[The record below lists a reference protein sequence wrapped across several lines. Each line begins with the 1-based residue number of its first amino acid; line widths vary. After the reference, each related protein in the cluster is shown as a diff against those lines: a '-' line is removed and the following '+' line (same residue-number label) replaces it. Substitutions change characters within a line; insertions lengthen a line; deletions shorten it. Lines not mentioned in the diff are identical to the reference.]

1 MNRQMRKRLNKDPV
15 ERAEYFYDRQLAQKT
30 LLMIYIPLLY
40 MRKNYGFGKKR
51 LGDMAEG
58 CVDILGSILSKDIS
72 FDDISDTIFKET
84 GVRISYDGIDLAVS
98 KEAMKEIREDLGV
111 QINND

>member
-72 FDDISDTIFKET
+72 FDDISDTIFEET
-84 GVRISYDGIDLAVS
+84 GVRVSRGGLDLDIS
-98 KEAMKEIREDLGV
+98 KEVIDENKKGLRIRG
-111 QINND
+111 

>member
-1 MNRQMRKRLNKDPV
+1 MNRQMRRRLNKDLV

-30 LLMIYIPLLY
+30 LLMLYIPLLY

-58 CVDILGSILSKDIS
+58 CVDILESIMSKDIS
-72 FDDISDTIFKET
+72 FDDISNAIYEET
-84 GVRISYDGIDLAVS
+84 GVRVSRGGLDLS
-98 KEAMKEIREDLGV
+98 LSSQYIEEL
-111 QINND
+111 NNDKI